1 MQPALFNLEDPGS
14 WPEPVTSHL
23 DRSYDLFLDW
33 ETRSRS
39 VDVLA
44 YDTAIQ
50 ALVDALRLYAIVG
63 WHCTR
68 LTEAEINCIL
78 SEGMRLPDPTTLEE
92 RIEALVADGEIPSE
106 IALRL
111 KTKNQSGDWNRAGR
125 LWFCFF
131 PPRLAGESG
140 IGRFFRHWG
149 GEALYNLHEDDPEI
163 SPVIGAVGTPCVVEA
178 EVPIV
183 ALGWDFGLAVNVV
196 RRYLLSRG
204 LRPSEPL
211 EHEGRMTRPL
221 SSQAVRYVHRFP
233 GPEFE
238 ALTGCAS
245 WHRPIGG
252 GA

>member
-50 ALVDALRLYAIVG
+50 ALVDALRLYAIGG

-111 KTKNQSGDWNRAGR
+111 KTKNQSGDWNRKALVLFLPAATCGR
-125 LWFCFF
+125 ERNWTVL
-131 PPRLAGESG
+131 PSL
-140 IGRFFRHWG
+140 GRRG
-149 GEALYNLHEDDPEI
+149 PLQP
-163 SPVIGAVGTPCVVEA
+163 
-178 EVPIV
+178 
-183 ALGWDFGLAVNVV
+183 
-196 RRYLLSRG
+196 SRG
-204 LRPSEPL
+204 RPGNLASDR
-211 EHEGRMTRPL
+211 GRRDAMR
-221 SSQAVRYVHRFP
+221 R
-233 GPEFE
+233 
-238 ALTGCAS
+238 
-245 WHRPIGG
+245 GG
-252 GA
+252 